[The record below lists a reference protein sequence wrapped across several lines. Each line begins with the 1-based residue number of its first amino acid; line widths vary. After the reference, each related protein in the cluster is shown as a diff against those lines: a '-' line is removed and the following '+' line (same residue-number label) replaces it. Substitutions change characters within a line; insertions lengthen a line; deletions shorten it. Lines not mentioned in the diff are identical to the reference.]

1 MTTYR
6 VSRCRRGLAHVI
18 RTVGS
23 DQEPQLAVVSMC
35 APPDAKTVPYQR
47 DLFLELPDV
56 SEAQVRGTEMC
67 PECIKAMSAA
77 MAAVVGHI
85 ASMMPAIAAG
95 IREVQEAVAALTG
108 ESSRGERDD

>member
-1 MTTYR
+1 M
-6 VSRCRRGLAHVI
+6 
-18 RTVGS
+18 GS

-35 APPDAKTVPYQR
+35 APPDAKPVPYPR

-67 PECIKAMSAA
+67 SDCVKAMSAA
-77 MAAVVGHI
+77 LGGALAAVVGHI

-95 IREVQEAVAALTG
+95 VREVQEAIAALTG
-108 ESSRGERDD
+108 ESNRGERDD